1 MDTIVT
7 ISANEKNI
15 LWRWY
20 FMEIGILGLWI
31 LRLHLQILF
40 HRSFYTLFKD
50 QVIFGN

>member
-15 LWRWY
+15 LLVFYGDWD
-20 FMEIGILGLWI
+20 FGIL
-31 LRLHLQILF
+31 RSHLQILF